1 MVGCFEPAAKGAV
14 DELQQ
19 MLVVHQMQVNCTAA

>member
-1 MVGCFEPAAKGAV
+1 MALLV

-19 MLVVHQMQVNCTAA
+19 MLVLQLLSVGETAATRWL